1 MTNISSDELCVAI
14 ILSVHNGQA
23 YLAPQLDSILGQTWK
38 DFTLYIRD
46 DGSKDNSPAILQ
58 EYARKDSRIR
68 LIKTPGGNLGLT
80 PSLKI
85 LLQAARAQII
95 FFADQDD
102 HWLPH
107 KIQTMISS
115 VPESLNTEPWVA
127 FSDLEVTDSQ
137 LNTVYPSFWSLAK
150 INPEKTSFRHIV
162 RRNCVTGCASA
173 INHSLREILLQMP
186 DKALHDWWMAIMAAI
201 YGHLIPVSQPLVRYR
216 QHEANT
222 IGANM
227 SGLSRVWEFWREPA
241 RAEVYI
247 KRLADSLEH
256 LQSLSGQKKI
266 TKNKFYSNIIKK
278 EMHRRRRYK
287 KILSLFF

>member
-1 MTNISSDELCVAI
+1 MPNSSSDELCVAV

-23 YLAPQLDSILGQTWK
+23 YLVPQLDSILGQTWQ

-46 DGSKDNSPAILQ
+46 DGSTDNSPAILQ

-85 LLQAARAQII
+85 LLQAVRAQII

-115 VPESLNTEPWVA
+115 VPKSLNTEPWVA

-162 RRNCVTGCASA
+162 RRNCVTGCACA
-173 INHSLREILLQMP
+173 INRRMLQLVQEMP
-186 DKALHDWWMAIMAAI
+186 DQALHDWWLASLASLQ
-201 YGHLIPVSQPLVRYR
+201 GRLIPVRAPLVRYR
-216 QHEANT
+216 QHDNNA
-222 IGANM
+222 IGAQQG
-227 SGLSRVWEFWREPA
+227 GLGRARTLLNKPGLRKSYCRQLESSLDHLLELARIEP
-241 RAEVYI
+241 I
-247 KRLADSLEH
+247 KRNLFRSWLIKIEICKRKC
-256 LQSLSGQKKI
+256 LKKVAGS
-266 TKNKFYSNIIKK
+266 F
-278 EMHRRRRYK
+278 
-287 KILSLFF
+287 L